1 METPPDDAAL
11 PGPLLDELLGVAM
24 DVARACGRLITDE
37 RPRDLVADHFKT
49 SSTDVV
55 TIMDPRSEALA
66 RAELARRRPEDGVVG
81 EEGTDVPGTSG
92 IWWLVDPIDG
102 TANYL
107 YDMGYYAVSVAAV
120 VGDPHVSRAWYPVA
134 GAVYNPVSDEMY
146 LGRRGGGSFVETGGV
161 RTPLAVGTRT
171 ELARCLTGTGFG
183 YAPPSRAKQGR
194 VVAQVLPRVRDIRRM
209 GVAALDLCH
218 VARGRLDCYY
228 EAGVNAW
235 DIAAGWVILEEAGGV
250 LRGTGGQRPSRLLTF
265 AGQGPALDELEEL
278 VVGLLREI
286 DPDAPEPDLS

>member
-1 METPPDDAAL
+1 M
-11 PGPLLDELLGVAM
+11 
-24 DVARACGRLITDE
+24 
-37 RPRDLVADHFKT
+37 
-49 SSTDVV
+49 
-55 TIMDPRSEALA
+55 
-66 RAELARRRPEDGVVG
+66 
-81 EEGTDVPGTSG
+81 
-92 IWWLVDPIDG
+92 
-102 TANYL
+102 
-107 YDMGYYAVSVAAV
+107 
-120 VGDPHVSRAWYPVA
+120 
-134 GAVYNPVSDEMY
+134 
-146 LGRRGGGSFVETGGV
+146 
-161 RTPLAVGTRT
+161 
-171 ELARCLTGTGFG
+171 
-183 YAPPSRAKQGR
+183 
-194 VVAQVLPRVRDIRRM
+194 AQVLPRVRDIRRM